1 MKDQLEPIS
10 TGNIPLQ
17 NVTDS
22 YGATFRINWEMGLE
36 SLSLGFPFFFSLFC
50 STFSLPCLMKPG
62 KPWSIQNL

>member
-22 YGATFRINWEMGLE
+22 YGATFRIN
-36 SLSLGFPFFFSLFC
+36 
-50 STFSLPCLMKPG
+50 
-62 KPWSIQNL
+62 